1 MTWGLNQAI
10 QQYLQSKQMQSVKQQ
25 LELQREALEQ
35 EKKKL
40 TIAREKA
47 DLDIEQTNREMD
59 IAVSGWIKQSLG
71 IEPTPEQVAQARK
84 TGTVPV
90 EREEVTR
97 AAQPERP
104 APSVIRGG
112 KPAPLTLPATRA
124 EKVTVKTDIP
134 LKFGFGEGATI
145 DMTPEKA
152 TSWAETI
159 YTGLTP
165 RFIMETANA
174 FSNDETD
181 KFYAAIARA
190 NSEVIDMYEAVS
202 SGEQI
207 DPTMYAQKLTS
218 AIYSEAKSVA
228 HITSV
233 MDIIGTEQQKKF
245 DAGIKEAVARYTQ
258 SVAENPNLDNTTKGI
273 VLQALADVDT
283 VTFYQRLR
291 SDLIEFNTAWPETKK
306 AMEQRGSVSAEAKLM
321 ALFQF
326 FNSKGWAFANISA
339 MQDMMAMMKMRL
351 K

>member
-1 MTWGLNQAI
+1 MAQWGWNQVIA
-10 QQYLQSKQMQSVKQQ
+10 QYMQSKQIASAREQ
-25 LELQREALEQ
+25 LELQREALKQ
-35 EKKKL
+35 EKDK
-40 TIAREKA
+40 IAMAKERHE
-47 DLDIEQTNREMD
+47 LEMD
-59 IAVSGWIKQSLG
+59 VAFSPIVQATTGEAATAEQIA
-71 IEPTPEQVAQARK
+71 EARK
-84 TGTVPV
+84 TGAVTV

-104 APSVIRGG
+104 APPAIRGG

-124 EKVTVKTDIP
+124 EKVTVKTDTP

-174 FSNDETD
+174 FSNDEPD

-190 NSEVIDMYEAVS
+190 NSEVIDMFEAVS
-202 SGEQI
+202 GGEQI

-233 MDIIGTEQQKKF
+233 MDIIGTEQQKRF
-245 DAGIKEAVARYTQ
+245 DAGIKEAVARYTR
-258 SVAENPNLDNTTKGI
+258 SVAENPKLNNTTKGI
-273 VLQALADVDT
+273 VLQVLADIDT